1 MRLETLLLSGAGGE
15 YRLHFHERF
24 TILAGLKTAA
34 RQYLIEELVGTLAG
48 LATDARELDFVDRAG
63 KRIVVRRTEGGVTT
77 QHPDGTQAPHPSEML
92 GLDAFGLFSASY
104 LRGSDIG
111 IASRALDEHPQLR
124 EARAALASLSDELGA
139 AQLAAEM
146 ARALRVEV
154 EDLERQIRDI
164 EHGRE
169 KRRFARLVLKLEHAR
184 AEMAAGRA
192 TEEELSGDR
201 NAVALAH
208 QLRPL
213 ADDWR
218 KALRAVKDA
227 KQKFGYHPRLDP
239 DTLAGALA
247 LPELPPPNLD
257 DLTTAFELARGE
269 RDALAAKLAAQLAT
283 KLPPPSDPDVVRL
296 ARHDQ
301 ETVWRAARWATET
314 GHRVEREALALG
326 GLLPE
331 GVKVKAVDDLDEAHQ
346 KVEQAKETIE
356 ERRFGAFAAAGSAAL
371 AAVALPMAPIVAPIA
386 LAGAASA
393 AYWAVL
399 APRREL
405 AEAEGWEEE
414 ALTKAGV
421 PSYLAFHL
429 RRQHAL
435 ADPELRIPLEEAAEE
450 HRVAI
455 AEWRALAGEVEPAYA
470 LTLESEVRQY
480 AARLAA
486 LAGEADEINDL
497 RRRLEQEAE
506 PAVERARAAL
516 LEVCKPYGITDTTL
530 AADLVRQLAGV
541 ATLARLQRAME
552 EAEAIEQPMRAQ
564 LDANL
569 IGYAPPGADTEVRL
583 AALEE
588 RAKQGEARL
597 RHRAQARP
605 AELVAAEIAELE
617 ALVEQN
623 YRPDFGALRLP
634 QDAQEPDPES
644 LRDRH
649 AATKSAYLTSAR
661 LVPDVQRLADR
672 RSAMER
678 RVATLVAQLGET
690 RTVAVDIDQVEGH
703 FRKRLATAASAA
715 PNGERVPLLLDDP
728 FPHVRADQK
737 WDLLDLVNRLSA
749 EGQILLFTE
758 DPDVPKWA
766 RARASS
772 GGVMLLEPRTD
783 IIPS

>member
-24 TILAGLKTAA
+24 TILGSLKTSA

-48 LATDARELDFVDRAG
+48 LGTDARELDFVDRNG
-63 KRIVVRRTEGGVTT
+63 KRIVVRRTEAGVTT
-77 QHPDGTQAPHPSEML
+77 QHPDGTEAPHPSEIL
-92 GLDAFGLFSASY
+92 GLDAFGIFSATY

-111 IASRALDEHPQLR
+111 IASRSLDEHPQLR
-124 EARAALASLSDELGA
+124 EARAALASLTDELGA
-139 AQLAAEM
+139 AQLAAET
-146 ARALRVEV
+146 ARALRKEV
-154 EDLERQIRDI
+154 EDLERQIRDV

-184 AEMAAGRA
+184 AEASASRA
-192 TEEELSGDR
+192 TDEELAADR
-201 NAVALAH
+201 AAVALAH
-208 QLRPL
+208 QLRPM
-213 ADDWR
+213 AEEWR

-227 KQKFGYHPRLDP
+227 KQKFGYHPRLEG
-239 DTLAGALA
+239 DTFAGALA

-257 DLTTAFELARGE
+257 DLTTAFEIARGE
-269 RDALAAKLAAQLAT
+269 RDALANKLAAQLAT

-296 ARHDQ
+296 ARHEQ
-301 ETVWRAARWATET
+301 ETVWQAARWATET

-326 GLLPE
+326 GLVPA
-331 GVKVKAVDDLDEAHQ
+331 GVKVKAIDDLDEAHQ

-356 ERRFGAFAAAGSAAL
+356 ERRFGAFAAAGTVAL
-371 AAVALPMAPIVAPIA
+371 AAAALPVAPIVAPFA

-421 PSYLAFHL
+421 PTYLAFHL

-435 ADPELRIPLEEAAEE
+435 AEPALRVPLEEAAEE
-450 HRVAI
+450 HRRAI
-455 AEWRALAGEVEPAYA
+455 AEWRALAGDIEPAYA
-470 LTLESEVRQY
+470 LTLESETRQY
-480 AARLAA
+480 ALRLAA
-486 LAGEADEINDL
+486 LAGEADEIDDL
-497 RRRLEQEAE
+497 RRRLELEAE

-516 LEVCKPYGITDTTL
+516 LEVCRPYGITDTTL
-530 AADLVRQLAGV
+530 AADLVRQLASV
-541 ATLARLQRAME
+541 ATLARAQRALE
-552 EAEAIEQPMRAQ
+552 EAEAAEQPLRAQ

-569 IGYAPPGADTEVRL
+569 IGYATAGAETEVRL
-583 AALEE
+583 AALDE
-588 RAKQGEARL
+588 RAKLGEARL

-605 AELVAAEIAELE
+605 ADVLAAEIAELE

-623 YRPDFGALRLP
+623 YRPDFGALKLP
-634 QDAQEPDPES
+634 EDAQEPDPQS
-644 LRDRH
+644 LRERH
-649 AATKSAYLTSAR
+649 VATKTAYLTSSR

-672 RSAMER
+672 KSAMER
-678 RVATLVAQLGET
+678 RVAALVQQLGET
-690 RTVAVDIDQVEGH
+690 KTVAVDIDHVEGH
-703 FRKRLATAASAA
+703 LRKRISAAASAA
-715 PNGERVPLLLDDP
+715 PNGERLPLLLDDP
-728 FPHVRADQK
+728 FPNVRADQK
-737 WDLLDLVNRLSA
+737 WDLLDLVNRLST
-749 EGQILLFTE
+749 ESQILLFTQ

-772 GGVMLLEPRTD
+772 GGVMLIEPRPD
-783 IIPS
+783 VIPG